1 MTTVRQLFAEEIFL
15 KGEPL
20 DGIGSGT
27 ADITN
32 VENNVT
38 TINAVITGLTGGRPI
53 NEIKPDPLIHTRPPT
68 AQDDMNENWNVGD
81 IWITSTKAYVC
92 MSNVEMMAVWN
103 ICNLEI
109 RDDDVSQVSTYSSN
123 KIENDHKHTN
133 EQTDYKLSL
142 KANVNDMNVLLSA
155 KLNKTQFTS
164 ALLSKADK
172 SDTYT
177 KNETN
182 NLMADYTYTKSDTD
196 NFLHLKADKS
206 DTYTKSETNNF
217 LHLKA
222 DKSNTY
228 TKNETNN
235 LMADAKSETN
245 NMMTLKADKSNTYTK
260 SDTNNLMTLKADKS
274 DTYTKNETDNF
285 LHLKADKSDTYTKQ
299 DIDTLELKRNNMM
312 TLKADKSDTYTKS
325 DTDNLLDLKADKS
338 NTYTKQYIDTLE
350 SKRNNLLDLKA
361 DKSDTFTKQEVNSLM
376 ASKSNTGDCFLKAET
391 YDRTTIDSK
400 INANTSAD
408 TLWRNLMSNTINDL
422 EDAVDSRSLTSQT
435 YTKQEVNSLIDQTRT
450 TIDAKINANT
460 SADDVWRNLMTTT
473 ITDLENTI
481 DDRALKSQTYTKQ
494 EVDDAL
500 EVQTTN
506 HNTQEERINV
516 SNQISANNT
525 YSIFENRTQINETK
539 SNLMFNYY
547 NKTVID
553 TAMNTKQNIGVSY
566 NKAEIDTAMN
576 TKQNIGVSYNK
587 AEIDAMF
594 ETILTSIE
602 ELDTQNTAQLAVN
615 SSLFNTMSSVS
626 GTLEDVV
633 RGIQRVAMFIND
645 IIIPIIRALSPLAPL
660 FSFL

>member
-1 MTTVRQLFAEEIFL
+1 
-15 KGEPL
+15 
-20 DGIGSGT
+20 
-27 ADITN
+27 
-32 VENNVT
+32 
-38 TINAVITGLTGGRPI
+38 
-53 NEIKPDPLIHTRPPT
+53 
-68 AQDDMNENWNVGD
+68 
-81 IWITSTKAYVC
+81 
-92 MSNVEMMAVWN
+92 
-103 ICNLEI
+103 
-109 RDDDVSQVSTYSSN
+109 
-123 KIENDHKHTN
+123 
-133 EQTDYKLSL
+133 
-142 KANVNDMNVLLSA
+142 
-155 KLNKTQFTS
+155 
-164 ALLSKADK
+164 
-172 SDTYT
+172 
-177 KNETN
+177 
-182 NLMADYTYTKSDTD
+182 
-196 NFLHLKADKS
+196 
-206 DTYTKSETNNF
+206 
-217 LHLKA
+217 
-222 DKSNTY
+222 
-228 TKNETNN
+228 
-235 LMADAKSETN
+235 
-245 NMMTLKADKSNTYTK
+245 MMTLKADKSNTYTRNE
-260 SDTNNLMTLKADKS
+260 TNNLMTLKADKS

-299 DIDTLELKRNNMM
+299 DIDTLELKRNNVM

-400 INANTSAD
+400 FNANTSAD
-408 TLWRNLMSNTINDL
+408 TLWRNLMTTTITDL
-422 EDAVDSRSLTSQT
+422 EDAVNGRSLTSQT

-450 TIDAKINANT
+450 TIDSKINANT

-525 YSIFENRTQINETK
+525 YSIFENKTQINETI

-547 NKTVID
+547 NKTVI
-553 TAMNTKQNIGVSY
+553 
-566 NKAEIDTAMN
+566 ETAMN

-602 ELDTQNTAQLAVN
+602 ELDTQNTAQLTVN
-615 SSLFNTMSSVS
+615 SSLFNTMSFVS

-633 RGIQRVAMFIND
+633 RGFQQVTNFINS
-645 IIIPIIRALSPLAPL
+645 IIIPIIRVISPLAPF
-660 FSFL
+660 FSFV

>member
-1 MTTVRQLFAEEIFL
+1 MTTLPSLFTDEIYI
-15 KGEPL
+15 KGKPL
-20 DGIGSGT
+20 AVVNI
-27 ADITN
+27 
-32 VENNVT
+32 NNVT
-38 TINAVITGLTGGRPI
+38 TINAVITGLTGGRPV

-177 KNETN
+177 K
-182 NLMADYTYTKSDTD
+182 
-196 NFLHLKADKS
+196 
-206 DTYTKSETNNF
+206 
-217 LHLKA
+217 
-222 DKSNTY
+222 
-228 TKNETNN
+228 
-235 LMADAKSETN
+235 
-245 NMMTLKADKSNTYTK
+245 
-260 SDTNNLMTLKADKS
+260 
-274 DTYTKNETDNF
+274 
-285 LHLKADKSDTYTKQ
+285 
-299 DIDTLELKRNNMM
+299 
-312 TLKADKSDTYTKS
+312 S

-408 TLWRNLMSNTINDL
+408 TLWRNLMTITIADL
-422 EDAVDSRSLTSQT
+422 EDAVNGRSLTSQT

-473 ITDLENTI
+473 IADLE
-481 DDRALKSQTYTKQ
+481 DAVDSRALKSQTYTKQ

-602 ELDTQNTAQLAVN
+602 ELDTQNTAQLTVN

-626 GTLEDVV
+626 GTLEDVAL
-633 RGIQRVAMFIND
+633 GFQRVAMFIND
-645 IIIPIIRALSPLAPL
+645 VIIPIIRALSPLAPL
-660 FSFL
+660 FSLF